1 VSCGVATA
9 INRTLALDDI
19 EAAEMELIPTEEIP
33 WKTAE
38 VNASVGDVQSKS
50 VREGDSS
57 PRRSVASW
65 LRDFFEVPMPPPRRY
80 FSKYAYSRPRVSR
93 SQSRLRS
100 PF

>member
-1 VSCGVATA
+1 
-9 INRTLALDDI
+9 
-19 EAAEMELIPTEEIP
+19 MELIPTEEIP

-80 FSKYAYSRPRVSR
+80 FSKYAYSRPRVAR
-93 SQSRLRS
+93 ARANAVLDRRE
-100 PF
+100 P

>member
-9 INRTLALDDI
+9 IKALDDI

-93 SQSRLRS
+93 SQTRVRS
-100 PF
+100 PL